1 MGGGEGGEGKG
12 GRERGGE
19 GRGAEY
25 STWEEERR
33 EKVSDCERQRK
44 NGVIRSC
51 GERKELQEYKIKIL
65 SSDFPN
71 FPNPLST
78 TIMLFLIIG
87 NV

>member
-1 MGGGEGGEGKG
+1 MSGCECACV
-12 GRERGGE
+12 RGV
-19 GRGAEY
+19 RDARDVR
-25 STWEEERR
+25 RR

-78 TIMLFLIIG
+78 NIMLFLIIG

>member
-1 MGGGEGGEGKG
+1 MA
-12 GRERGGE
+12 GGE

-78 TIMLFLIIG
+78 NIMLFLIQIMLKTAPFEMA
-87 NV
+87 